1 MIRLVTKN
9 LAVVWIGVERIQR
22 STPIRIRYRRY
33 LRISF
38 LTYMDVSFLV
48 STWFS

>member
-1 MIRLVTKN
+1 MIRMVTKN
-9 LAVVWIGVERIQR
+9 LAVVWVGVERIQR
-22 STPIRIRYRRY
+22 STPIRIRYRQY

>member
-1 MIRLVTKN
+1 MIRMVTKN
-9 LAVVWIGVERIQR
+9 LAMVWIGVERIQR
-22 STPIRIRYRRY
+22 STPIRIRYHRY

-38 LTYMDVSFLV
+38 LTYMNVSFLV